1 MRTTRIYHPG
11 NYKTKDII
19 TLSPEASHHIVTVL
33 RMPTGASI
41 TLFNGEQRECQG
53 VIITAHKKHA
63 EIEILNTHEIN
74 RESPCQIHLAQGIAK
89 GDKMEWIVQKA
100 TELGVAEI
108 TPIFTRHGAV
118 KQEKARFEKK
128 WQQWQAIALNAAEQ
142 SGRTKIPVIHAPCD
156 FESFI
161 QQSKT
166 TSGYILDPYA
176 SFTFKQ
182 TLPSALTSAT
192 LLIGP
197 EGGFHSDEIKNAN
210 LNQYS
215 SISLG
220 PRILRTETAAITAL
234 SILQA
239 LAGDL

>member
-11 NYKTKDII
+11 EYEPNDEI
-19 TLSPEASHHIVTVL
+19 TLSPEASHHLITVL
-33 RMPTGASI
+33 RMSVGCLI
-41 TLFNGEQRECQG
+41 TLFNGAQRESQST
-53 VIITAHKKHA
+53 IISAHKKHTVLK
-63 EIEILNTHEIN
+63 ILNTHLVD
-74 RESPCQIHLAQGIAK
+74 RESPCHIHLGQGIAK

-108 TPIFTRHGAV
+108 TPLFTQHGAV

-142 SGRTKIPVIHAPCD
+142 SGRTKIPLIHFPTD
-156 FESFI
+156 FEDFVH
-161 QQSKT
+161 QSIAHPK
-166 TSGYILDPYA
+166 YILDPY
-176 SFTFKQ
+176 SSSKFKQ
-182 TLPSALTSAT
+182 ILPHTLPHAI

-197 EGGFHSDEIKNAN
+197 EGGFHTEEIAMAKTNH
-210 LNQYS
+210 YDHV
-215 SISLG
+215 SLG

-239 LAGDL
+239 LTGDL

>member
-11 NYKTKDII
+11 HYNTDDLV
-19 TLSPEASHHIVTVL
+19 TLSPEASHHVITVL
-33 RMPTGASI
+33 RMPMGTI
-41 TLFNGEQRECQG
+41 LTLFNGEQRECQAT
-53 VIITAHKKHA
+53 ILTPHKKHA
-63 EIEILNTHEIN
+63 VLKVLNVHTIN
-74 RESPCQIHLAQGIAK
+74 RESPCHLHLAQGIAK

-128 WQQWQAIALNAAEQ
+128 WQQWQAIALSAAEQ
-142 SGRTKIPVIHAPCD
+142 SGRTTLPLIHPPCD

-161 QQSKT
+161 AQP
-166 TSGYILDPYA
+166 GNEARYILDPYT
-176 SFTFKQ
+176 SFTFKH
-182 TLPSALTSAT
+182 TVSSGIISAR

-197 EGGFHSDEIKNAN
+197 EGGFHPEEVKSAN
-210 LNQYS
+210 INQYQP
-215 SISLG
+215 ISLG